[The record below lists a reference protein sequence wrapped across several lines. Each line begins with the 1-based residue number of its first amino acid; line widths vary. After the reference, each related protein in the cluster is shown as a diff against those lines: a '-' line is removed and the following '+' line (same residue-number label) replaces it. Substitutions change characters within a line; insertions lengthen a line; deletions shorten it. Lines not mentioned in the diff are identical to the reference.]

1 MSMLT
6 GRAASWMRGIL
17 ADACVRM
24 QVLHFVG
31 HRKKTL
37 QLVHKAFMQGGL
49 QGMYQMLS
57 MLPHSERDYAEL
69 DIPALEQYLLPEI
82 SPAA

>member
-1 MSMLT
+1 
-6 GRAASWMRGIL
+6 MRGIL
-17 ADACVRM
+17 AEARVYM

>member
-1 MSMLT
+1 MHQANE
-6 GRAASWMRGIL
+6 RVAEASWLKFG
-17 ADACVRM
+17 ACV

-69 DIPALEQYLLPEI
+69 DIPALEQYLLPKI

>member
-1 MSMLT
+1 MSL
-6 GRAASWMRGIL
+6 MRGSQYCRGIP
-17 ADACVRM
+17 ADASDCM

-37 QLVHKAFMQGGL
+37 QLVHKAYMQGGL

-69 DIPALEQYLLPEI
+69 DIPALEQYLLPET
-82 SPAA
+82 PPTA

>member
-1 MSMLT
+1 
-6 GRAASWMRGIL
+6 MRVVL
-17 ADACVRM
+17 AKACACV

-57 MLPHSERDYAEL
+57 LLPHSERDYAEL

-82 SPAA
+82 PPAA

>member
-1 MSMLT
+1 
-6 GRAASWMRGIL
+6 MRGVL
-17 ADACVRM
+17 ADACICM

-57 MLPHSERDYAEL
+57 MLPHAERDYAEL

-82 SPAA
+82 SPSA